1 MYYAMP
7 DHHLPSGGKSP
18 RNRAMTRPP
27 KAWGVGRVAFLAR
40 VDTIRAELAQGW
52 SLTSVYARH
61 KDALGIGYQAF
72 WRLVVRHAADARPA
86 PGRTVHEGANPCRQA
101 SAREASSGT
110 RTTSAMPLK
119 TPPSVEG
126 SDAHARHQPRRTF
139 NHDPVERPGDYER
152 LFGIRKP

>member
-1 MYYAMP
+1 MYYAML
-7 DHHLPSGGKSP
+7 DHRLPSGGTSP
-18 RNRAMTRPP
+18 RNRAATRPP

-40 VDTIRAELAQGW
+40 IDSIRAELAQGW
-52 SLTSVYARH
+52 SLTAVYARH

-86 PGRTVHEGANPCRQA
+86 PGRAVNEGAKPDRQA
-101 SAREASSGT
+101 ARVASSGT
-110 RTTSAMPLK
+110 RTTAAKPLP

-126 SDAHARHQPRRTF
+126 SDPHARHQRPRTF

-152 LFGIRKP
+152 LFGVRKP